1 MKTQRFNNYKF
12 RNGQYANKTIP
23 EVYKINYQYILDLEN
38 TSKDTDLLKVLTEF
52 KEYRNT
58 VKAYKNA
65 FKENEEFSKI
75 LKTTL
80 KNNLTARSLSKKIK
94 EIEDIDSKKYIK
106 EALDTIVLDIQRNFY
121 ESNFNK
127 QDKNNLEEFTKLIE
141 ENKDKLQNDYN
152 NSLRDIIS
160 SFAE

>member
-12 RNGQYANKTIP
+12 RSGQYANKTIP
-23 EVYKINYQYILDLEN
+23 EVYKVNFQYILDLEN
-38 TSKDTDLLKVLTEF
+38 TSKDPDLLKVLSEF

-58 VKAYKNA
+58 VKAYKNS
-65 FKENEEFSKI
+65 FSENLEFTKI
-75 LKTTL
+75 LKTML
-80 KNNLTARSLSKKIK
+80 KTNLTARSLSKKIK

-106 EALDTIVLDIQRNFY
+106 EALDTIVLDIQKNFY

-127 QDKNNLEEFTKLIE
+127 QNKNNLEEFTKLIE
-141 ENKDKLQNDYN
+141 ENKDKYQNDYN